1 MAFEPKDNSGSIFV
15 NDKGDNPKRPD
26 RKGQAMIG
34 GVEYWVKGWLKK
46 TKDGD
51 PFLSLSFEPKGEKQ
65 PTTSK
70 MQPRG
75 GGGDMD
81 DNIPF
86 APEWR

>member
-34 GVEYWVKGWLKK
+34 GVEYWVSGWLKK

-51 PFLSLSFEPKGEKQ
+51 PFLSLTFEPKGEKAK

-70 MQPRG
+70 MQPRMKDELDE
-75 GGGDMD
+75 GDE
-81 DNIPF
+81 IPF
-86 APEWR
+86 